1 MRREDVEE
9 GGRESRERDAI
20 YDVRKIDLG
29 AIIIQVP
36 MISLTHAVTIAAPM
50 TVAIIATTMYIR
62 ELLAAPPDDPPAELP
77 PVSPFAYW
85 DCHSSPSP

>member
-29 AIIIQVP
+29 DIIIQVP

-50 TVAIIATTMYIR
+50 TVPIIATTMYIK
-62 ELLAAPPDDPPAELP
+62 ELLAAPPDDPPAEQP

-85 DCHSSPSP
+85 YCHFSPSP